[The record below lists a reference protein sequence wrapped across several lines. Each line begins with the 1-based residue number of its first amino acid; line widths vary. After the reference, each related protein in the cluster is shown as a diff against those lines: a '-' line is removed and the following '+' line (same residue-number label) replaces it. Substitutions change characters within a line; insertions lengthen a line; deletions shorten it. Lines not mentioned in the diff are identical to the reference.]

1 MLTLT
6 FLIIIGFSAQIICQV
21 LFSICQQTSGRVIL
35 WPKKL
40 KLHLGHQWQQQQE
53 EHSTGYVSGLGTK
66 SRAGEEVSSYTL
78 YSSGIAEPYFTLQW
92 EENTCRYS
100 TSVTVRGEISTTEEE
115 EEMRHLRGWRSTILM
130 IEYRM
135 ESFAMV
141 SGQGLIK
148 SRNTRSWLHL
158 KQCHCKFSISLY
170 VRSSLIMSL
179 IGQHLST
186 SVASSPLLW
195 ETIQN

>member
-1 MLTLT
+1 M
-6 FLIIIGFSAQIICQV
+6 ICQV

-40 KLHLGHQWQQQQE
+40 KLDLGHQWQQQQE

-66 SRAGEEVSSYTL
+66 SRAGVEVSSYTL

-92 EENTCRYS
+92 EENTCRA
-100 TSVTVRGEISTTEEE
+100 VMVRGEISTTEEE
-115 EEMRHLRGWRSTILM
+115 ERRHLRGWRSTILM

-148 SRNTRSWLHL
+148 SRNTRPWLHL

-195 ETIQN
+195 ETIKN

>member
-1 MLTLT
+1 M
-6 FLIIIGFSAQIICQV
+6 ICQV
-21 LFSICQQTSGRVIL
+21 LFSICQQASGRV
-35 WPKKL
+35 KL
-40 KLHLGHQWQQQQE
+40 DLGHQWQQQQE

-100 TSVTVRGEISTTEEE
+100 ASVTVRGEISTTEEE
-115 EEMRHLRGWRSTILM
+115 ERRHLRSWRSTILM
-130 IEYRM
+130 IEYRT

-148 SRNTRSWLHL
+148 NRNPRSWLHL

-195 ETIQN
+195 ETIKN